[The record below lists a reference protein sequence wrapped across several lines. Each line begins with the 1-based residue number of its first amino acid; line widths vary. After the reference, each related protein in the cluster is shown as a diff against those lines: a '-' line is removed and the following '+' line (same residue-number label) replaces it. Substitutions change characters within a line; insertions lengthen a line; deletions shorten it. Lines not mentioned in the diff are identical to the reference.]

1 MPKNGNG
8 TDKLKKLE
16 EKTDGKMKEIIGE
29 LMKVLGAETTAEEN
43 ETKEWISTGIKSL
56 NFLLSGDVNKGI
68 PVGKMIVVAGEQ
80 QSGKSF
86 LGARIA
92 AHAQKQGYIILWM
105 DSEHA
110 SNKEF
115 LARQGLD
122 VTHVIPKEPDTVE
135 EFQSLTIKALD
146 WAKERG
152 KKLFIV
158 LDSLGALSG
167 AKEMADASG
176 DKMTMDMGL
185 RAKNIRTA
193 FKNIIHRL
201 AATNSCFFCINHI
214 YIAPGFIPKKEMGG
228 GMAAWYLAQIVLYL
242 TKLKGE
248 DGVFARVKM
257 KSKKNREFIEGRM
270 TEFEINFRK
279 GIDPDDGVIDL
290 FEEFDV
296 IKKKGAWYNIDGD
309 DKSYRE
315 ESILKDEVLMGKL
328 FTILKEKTKNYSY
341 STFTLGQQ

>member
-1 MPKNGNG
+1 MPKNG

-16 EKTDGKMKEIIGE
+16 EKANGKMKETIAE
-29 LMKVLGAETTAEEN
+29 LVKTLEGNSGDEV
-43 ETKEWISTGIKSL
+43 ETKAWISTGIKSL
-56 NFLLSGDVNKGI
+56 NFLLSGDTERGI
-68 PVGKMIVVAGEQ
+68 PVGKAIIVAGEQ
-80 QSGKSF
+80 QSGKSL

-92 AHAQKQGYIILWM
+92 AHAQRQGYVPLWL
-105 DSEHA
+105 DSESA
-110 SNKEF
+110 TDKRF

-122 VTHVIPKEPDTVE
+122 INGVVHRDLDTVE
-135 EFQSLTIKALD
+135 EFQSIVIKALNK
-146 WAKERG
+146 AKEKG
-152 KKLFIV
+152 LKLFIV

-167 AKEMADASG
+167 AKETADADD

-193 FKNIIHRL
+193 FKQIIHRL
-201 AATNSCFFCINHI
+201 RDTESCFFCINHQ
-214 YIAPGFIPKKEMGG
+214 YIAPGFVPKKEMGG
-228 GMAAWYLAQIVLYL
+228 GMAAWYLGQIVLFL

-270 TEFEINFRK
+270 VEFEINFRN
-279 GIDPDDGVIDL
+279 GIDPNAGMIDL
-290 FEEFDV
+290 FEEFGV

-315 ESILKDEVLMGKL
+315 DTILTDEVLMKKL
-328 FTILKEKTKNYSY
+328 TALLKEKTKDYTY
-341 STFTLGQQ
+341 STFTTNE